1 MKKSGGSKAHL
12 YKPSCLVFQSPISL
26 SLSAGER
33 HWCPWGCMPP
43 TAELCVPM
51 ARGLQGHDAVS
62 PGPWAHST
70 SHLPACLLFPSS
82 LPLPSFFSLSLSQFV
97 SNRKPELCAAAPRAA
112 PTPRGASA
120 EVEETVSVWPSL
132 GGDCREAGC
141 HGTVRPGLPSQGAPV
156 F

>member
-33 HWCPWGCMPP
+33 HRCPWGSMPP

-82 LPLPSFFSLSLSQFV
+82 LPLPSFFSPSLSLYHNLFPTGSRSSVQLLQEQLQL
-97 SNRKPELCAAAPRAA
+97 PEEPLPRWK
-112 PTPRGASA
+112 R
-120 EVEETVSVWPSL
+120 L
-132 GGDCREAGC
+132 
-141 HGTVRPGLPSQGAPV
+141 
-156 F
+156 